1 MTIRYIHND
10 PDTVPFLESRRAARP
25 ARVGAVAKFTVSNPP
40 AEQIY
45 PIGDPSFVFWQCR
58 QAALLAVEAWEQVS
72 GPLRSWQG
80 GSRMLILDP
89 NRAVGLE
96 ANYDRASVSFNRW
109 PVQGTTTFTGA
120 STDAVSHEVGHAIL
134 DAERP
139 DLWNSFFAEV
149 AAFHEGFADCIT
161 LLVALLD
168 SKVVDALFNGAPN
181 PKHGLNA
188 DNLACQVAESVASAF
203 RSSFGAHHPASR
215 PRQLKN
221 QLQWAIPTTL
231 PANPTPTNLSGEPHS
246 FGRVFSGCV
255 YDTIDN
261 IYQSRPRHTKRAL
274 KHAATTAGA
283 LLAAAVKGAPEDI
296 RFYRAVGRAMIL
308 ADDDQ
313 NGGANHVA
321 IRDAF
326 AAHNIALGSS
336 AMLAPTM
343 ALDGPPPP
351 VRGAAS
357 RALNPR
363 TRRDLS
369 ARVGSSATTRMSIEP
384 VQLGGQRVAKV
395 KLRRQVPLANV
406 AAPLQGVMAHV
417 NEEFLLGAERKYCVV
432 LGELPNPS
440 TSDIEVSSFVRSL
453 ADSGALQ
460 QLADRSRKPTHVIR
474 SRGGRKYLKRVR
486 FSCFPVGYQ

>member
-10 PDTVPFLESRRAARP
+10 PDSVPFLESQRAPRP
-25 ARVGAVAKFTVSNPP
+25 ARVGPVAKFDLSNPP

-45 PIGDPSFVFWQCR
+45 PIGDPGFVFWQCR
-58 QAALLAVEAWEQVS
+58 QAALLAIDAWEQVS
-72 GPLRSWQG
+72 GPLRSWQS
-80 GSRMLILDP
+80 GSRLLALDP

-96 ANYDRASVSFNRW
+96 ANYDRASLSFNRW

-139 DLWNSFFAEV
+139 DLWDSFFAEV

-161 LLVALLD
+161 LLVALFD
-168 SKVVDALFNGAPN
+168 NTVVDALFDGAPN
-181 PKHGLNA
+181 PKHVLDAG
-188 DNLACQVAESVASAF
+188 NLASQIAESVASAF
-203 RSSFGAHHPASR
+203 LSSFGARHPASR

-221 QLQWAIPTTL
+221 QFQWAIPTTL
-231 PANPTPTNLSGEPHS
+231 PANPTSTNLSREPHS
-246 FGRVFSGCV
+246 FGRVFAGCI

-261 IYQSRPRHTKRAL
+261 IYQSRPQHTKRGL

-283 LLAAAVKGAPEDI
+283 LLAAAVKNAPEDI

-308 ADDDQ
+308 ADEVQ

-326 AAHNIALGSS
+326 TAHGIALGSS
-336 AMLAPTM
+336 VMLAPTM
-343 ALDGPPPP
+343 ALEGPPPA
-351 VRGAAS
+351 RGAAS
-357 RALNPR
+357 RRLNPR
-363 TRRDLS
+363 TRRDLA
-369 ARVGSSATTRMSIEP
+369 ARVGSNVATRMSVEP

-395 KLRRQVPLANV
+395 KLRRQVPLV
-406 AAPLQGVMAHV
+406 DVSVPLQGVMANI
-417 NEEFLLGAERKYCVV
+417 NEEFLLGAERKFCVV
-432 LGELPNPS
+432 LGDLPNPS
-440 TSDIEVSSFVRSL
+440 TSELEVSSFVRSL

-460 QLADRSRKPTHVIR
+460 QPADRSRKPTHVIR
-474 SRGGRKYLKRVR
+474 SRGGRKSLKRVR
-486 FSCFPVGYQ
+486 FSCFPAGCQ

>member
-10 PDTVPFLESRRAARP
+10 PEAAPFLESQPAAQP
-25 ARVGAVAKFTVSNPP
+25 ARVGALAKFDLSDPP

-58 QAALLAVEAWEQVS
+58 QAALLAIKAWEQVS
-72 GPLRSWQG
+72 GPLRSWQS
-80 GSRMLILDP
+80 GSRLLVLDP
-89 NRAVGLE
+89 NRTVSLE
-96 ANYDRASVSFNRW
+96 ANYDRTSVSFNNW
-109 PVQGTTTFTGA
+109 PLQGITFFTGA
-120 STDAVSHEVGHAIL
+120 SADAVSHEVGHAIL
-134 DAERP
+134 DAVRP
-139 DLWNSFFAEV
+139 DLWDSFFAEV

-168 SKVVDALFNGAPN
+168 DTVVDALFDGVPN
-181 PKHGLNA
+181 PIHVLNA
-188 DNLACQVAESVASAF
+188 GNLAGQVAESVASAV
-203 RSSFGAHHPASR
+203 RSSFGAQHPAAR
-215 PRQLKN
+215 PRKLKN

-231 PANPTPTNLSGEPHS
+231 PANPTATNLSREPHS
-246 FGRVFSGCV
+246 FGCVFSGCV

-261 IYQSRPRHTKRAL
+261 IYQSGAQYTTQAL
-274 KHAATTAGA
+274 KDAATTAGA
-283 LLAAAVKGAPEDI
+283 LLAAAVKSAPEDK

-313 NGGANHVA
+313 NGGANRVA

-343 ALDGPPPP
+343 ALDGPPPL

-357 RALNPR
+357 RVLNPQ

-369 ARVGSSATTRMSIEP
+369 ARIGSDATTLMSIES
-384 VQLGGQRVAKV
+384 VQLGGQRVAKA
-395 KLRRQVPLANV
+395 KLRRQVPLVNV
-406 AAPLQGVMAHV
+406 AAPLQGVMANV
-417 NEEFLLGAERKYCVV
+417 NEECLLGAEGKYCVV
-432 LGELPNPS
+432 LGELPNAS
-440 TSDIEVSSFVRSL
+440 ASDNEVSSFVQSL

-474 SRGGRKYLKRVR
+474 SRGGRKFLKRVR
-486 FSCFPVGYQ
+486 FSCFPVGFQ

>member
-1 MTIRYIHND
+1 MTIRYLHND
-10 PDTVPFLESRRAARP
+10 PGAVPFLESRRAARP
-25 ARVGAVAKFTVSNPP
+25 ARVGAVAKFGLSHPP

-58 QAALLAVEAWEQVS
+58 QAALLAIEAWELVS
-72 GPLRSWQG
+72 GPLRSWQS
-80 GSRMLILDP
+80 GSRLLILDP

-120 STDAVSHEVGHAIL
+120 STDAVAHEVGHAIL
-134 DAERP
+134 DAVRP
-139 DLWNSFFAEV
+139 DLWNSLFPEV
-149 AAFHEGFADCIT
+149 AAFHEGFADCVT

-168 SKVVDALFNGAPN
+168 KKVVDALFNGAPN
-181 PKHGLNA
+181 PKNVLDAG
-188 DNLACQVAESVASAF
+188 NLASQVAESVASAF
-203 RSSFGAHHPASR
+203 LLSFGAHHPNSR

-246 FGRVFSGCV
+246 FGRVFTGCV

-261 IYQSRPRHTKRAL
+261 IYQSRPQHTKRAL
-274 KHAATTAGA
+274 THAVTTAGA
-283 LLAAAVKGAPEDI
+283 LLAAAVKSAPEDI

-326 AAHNIALGSS
+326 AAHGIALGSTV
-336 AMLAPTM
+336 MLAPTV
-343 ALDGPPPP
+343 ALEGPPPP

-357 RALNPR
+357 RRLNPR

-369 ARVGSSATTRMSIEP
+369 VRVGSDGTTRMSIEP
-384 VQLGGQRVAKV
+384 VQLGGRRVAKV
-395 KLRRQVPLANV
+395 KLRRKIPLVNV
-406 AAPLQGVMAHV
+406 SGPLQGVMAHV
-417 NEEFLLGAERKYCVV
+417 NEELLLGAEQKYCVV
-432 LGELPNPS
+432 LGELPIPA
-440 TSDIEVSSFVRSL
+440 TSDIEVSAFVRSL

-460 QLADRSRKPTHVIR
+460 HPADRSRKPTHVIR
-474 SRGGRKYLKRVR
+474 SRGGRKFLKRVR
-486 FSCFPVGYQ
+486 FSCVPAGYQ

>member
-1 MTIRYIHND
+1 MTIRYLHND
-10 PDTVPFLESRRAARP
+10 PDAVPFLESRRSARP
-25 ARVGAVAKFTVSNPP
+25 ARVGAVAKFSLSHPP

-45 PIGDPSFVFWQCR
+45 PIGDPGFVFWQCR
-58 QAALLAVEAWEQVS
+58 QAALLAIEAWELVS
-72 GPLRSWQG
+72 GPLRSWQS
-80 GSRMLILDP
+80 GSRLLILDP

-134 DAERP
+134 DAVRP
-139 DLWNSFFAEV
+139 DLWDSLFAEV
-149 AAFHEGFADCIT
+149 AAFHEGFADCVT
-161 LLVALLD
+161 LLVALFD
-168 SKVVDALFNGAPN
+168 NKVVDALFNGAPN
-181 PKHGLNA
+181 PKHVLDAG
-188 DNLACQVAESVASAF
+188 NLAGQVAESVASAF
-203 RSSFGAHHPASR
+203 LSSFGAHHPNSR

-231 PANPTPTNLSGEPHS
+231 PANPTPTNLSREPHS

-261 IYQSRPRHTKRAL
+261 IYQSRPRHTRRAL
-274 KHAATTAGA
+274 KQAATTAGA
-283 LLAAAVKGAPEDI
+283 LLAAAVKSAPEDI

-326 AAHNIALGSS
+326 AAHGIALGS
-336 AMLAPTM
+336 AVMLAATM
-343 ALDGPPPP
+343 ALEGPPPP

-357 RALNPR
+357 RRLNPR

-369 ARVGSSATTRMSIEP
+369 VRVGSDGPTRMSIEP
-384 VQLGGQRVAKV
+384 VQLGGRRVAKV
-395 KLRRQVPLANV
+395 KLRRKIPLVNV
-406 AAPLQGVMAHV
+406 SGSLQGVMAHV
-417 NEEFLLGAERKYCVV
+417 NEELLLGAERKYCVV
-432 LGELPNPS
+432 LGELPNS
-440 TSDIEVSSFVRSL
+440 AASDIEVSAFARSL
-453 ADSGALQ
+453 ADSGALEHP
-460 QLADRSRKPTHVIR
+460 ADRSRKPTHAIR
-474 SRGGRKYLKRVR
+474 KRDGRKFLKRVR
-486 FSCFPVGYQ
+486 FSCVPAGYQ

>member
-1 MTIRYIHND
+1 MTFRYIHND
-10 PDTVPFLESRRAARP
+10 PDAAPFLESQLAARP
-25 ARVGAVAKFTVSNPP
+25 ARVGAVAKFDLSNPP

-45 PIGDPSFVFWQCR
+45 PIGNPSFVFWQCR
-58 QAALLAVEAWEQVS
+58 QAALLAIDAWEQVS
-72 GPLRSWQG
+72 GPLRAWRS
-80 GSRMLILDP
+80 GSRFLILDP

-109 PVQGTTTFTGA
+109 PAQGTTTFVGA

-134 DAERP
+134 DSERP
-139 DLWNSFFAEV
+139 ELWDSLFAEV

-168 SKVVDALFNGAPN
+168 SEVVDTLFNGAPD
-181 PKHGLNA
+181 PKHVLNTGNVA
-188 DNLACQVAESVASAF
+188 SQVAESVASAF
-203 RSSFGAHHPASR
+203 HSSFGAHHPASR

-231 PANPTPTNLSGEPHS
+231 PANPTPTNLSREPHS
-246 FGRVFSGCV
+246 FGRVFTGCF

-261 IYQSRPRHTKRAL
+261 IYQSQPQHTKQAL

-283 LLAAAVKGAPEDI
+283 LLAAAVESAPEDI

-308 ADDDQ
+308 ADGDQ

-357 RALNPR
+357 RTLNPR

-369 ARVGSSATTRMSIEP
+369 VRVGSNATTRISMEP

-406 AAPLQGVMAHV
+406 TARLQGVMARV
-417 NEEFLLGAERKYCVV
+417 NEELLLGAERKHCVV

-453 ADSGALQ
+453 ADSGALEPP
-460 QLADRSRKPTHVIR
+460 ADRSRKPTHVIR
-474 SRGGRKYLKRVR
+474 GRSGRKSLKRVR
-486 FSCFPVGYQ
+486 FSCFPFGFR